1 VAAVQVRR
9 LLGRVFSV
17 LARVQPVTM
26 RQVSMVACSLVVAA
40 FRVLGRFAMML
51 RCRIEVFGCFVM
63 MVMNFV
69 LIAHGSLQ
77 YLQRGPIHDRSGHHH
92 DSEMRC
98 HLREPI
104 TETPRHGDWRLRSL
118 FDKKLA
124 TDKKPPALRSLH
136 TCHA

>member
-1 VAAVQVRR
+1 VAAVQVRC

-26 RQVSMVACSLVVAA
+26 RQVGMVARTLVVAG
-40 FRVLGRFAMML
+40 FGVLGCFAMML
-51 RCRIEVFGCFVM
+51 RGRIKVLGCFVM

-77 YLQRGPIHDRSGHHH
+77 YLQRGSIHNRSERHH

-98 HLREPI
+98 HLREPDRAI
-104 TETPRHGDWRLRSL
+104 A
-118 FDKKLA
+118 K
-124 TDKKPPALRSLH
+124 AL
-136 TCHA
+136 

>member
-1 VAAVQVRR
+1 MQMRC

-26 RQVSMVACSLVVAA
+26 RQVCMVACTLVVACLGM
-40 FRVLGRFAMML
+40 LGRFAMML
-51 RCRIEVFGCFVM
+51 RGRIEVLGCFVM

-77 YLQRGPIHDRSGHHH
+77 YLQRGPIHNRSERHH

-98 HLREPI
+98 HARELHRRI
-104 TETPRHGDWRLRSL
+104 AE
-118 FDKKLA
+118 
-124 TDKKPPALRSLH
+124 AL
-136 TCHA
+136 

>member
-1 VAAVQVRR
+1 VTAVQVRC

-26 RQVSMVACSLVVAA
+26 RQVSMVARSLVLASL
-40 FRVLGRFAMML
+40 RVLGCFAMML
-51 RCRIEVFGCFVM
+51 RGRIEVLGCFVM

-77 YLQRGPIHDRSGHHH
+77 YLQRGPIHNRSRRHHNS
-92 DSEMRC
+92 DMRC

-104 TETPRHGDWRLRSL
+104 TES
-118 FDKKLA
+118 
-124 TDKKPPALRSLH
+124 
-136 TCHA
+136 